1 MNNNTKILLAAI
13 VVLLVLVAGYRLVQI
28 YGSSKKLDLKQE
40 ILGTWT
46 TSDGIQKLVIK
57 KKSLIHTDQSIGIKD
72 TCTYIIEHV
81 NLEYGKVYLK
91 PTEDLWRWL
100 AKIYA

>member
-1 MNNNTKILLAAI
+1 MNNNIKFILAAI
-13 VVLLVLVAGYRLVQI
+13 VVLLILVAGYRLVQI